1 MIEIKD
7 IQKRYT
13 MGDTVVHALKGVSL
27 TIEQGDFVAI
37 MGPSGSGKS
46 TLMHV
51 LGLLDVPD
59 GGSYRLIG
67 QEVSSLSE
75 ADLAVMR
82 RKVLGFIFQQ
92 FNLLPRMDATENVML
107 PLLYS
112 EGKLNSSRAQSLLER
127 VGLGTRADHKPNE
140 LSGGQQQRVAIARS
154 LINQP
159 RIIFADEPTG
169 NLDSVS
175 EREIMDNLRELN
187 SQGITIVLVTH
198 EEEIGRQAKR
208 LIRMRDG
215 QVQSDERLEP
225 LNTQLANSSES
236 KDTSRAGLAILD
248 LIEHTKQA
256 LKALAA
262 NKVRTVLSMLGILIG
277 VAAVVAM
284 LALGKGAQQA
294 IEDQMASLGSNM
306 LTLRTGSI
314 RGPGGVMT
322 EAPSQLE
329 IEDEKAL
336 LSIPGVKYASAQV
349 YGRVQVA
356 FENKNWNTMIQGV
369 SSDYEHM
376 RASEPEIGRFFT
388 DQEDASRTKVA
399 VIGLTVVDELFGG
412 KNPLGK
418 SIRINRVM
426 YEIIGV
432 LPEKGSTSW
441 RDMDDI
447 ILVPLKTAMF
457 RILGQKYVDSINI
470 EVTRAE
476 LSDQVEKAAIRLM
489 SDRHK
494 IPEKQRDSAFKVRNL
509 AEIQDAMTASTKI
522 MTVLL
527 AAIASISLLVGGI
540 GIMNIMLVSVTER
553 TKEIGLRKAVGATPG
568 DILFQFLVESVAVSV
583 IGGMLGVALAW
594 VITIVLESFS
604 GWSTVIS
611 TSSILL
617 AVIFSSGVGMLFGI
631 YPARKAAKLPPMA
644 ALRYE

>member
-1 MIEIKD
+1 MIEINN
-7 IQKRYT
+7 IQKRYK
-13 MGDTVVHALKGVSL
+13 MGDTVVHALRGVSL

-59 GGSYRLIG
+59 GGSYKLVG

-75 ADLAVMR
+75 AELAIMR

-112 EGKLNSSRAQSLLER
+112 EGKLNEQRAVHLLEQ
-127 VGLGTRADHKPNE
+127 VGLGSRADHKPNE

-154 LINQP
+154 LVNKP

-175 EREIMDNLRELN
+175 EKEIMANLKELN
-187 SQGITIVLVTH
+187 SQGITVVLVTH

-215 QVQSDERLEP
+215 QVQSDERLEA
-225 LNTQLANSSES
+225 LNPNNKNLDDSSKHS
-236 KDTSRAGLAILD
+236 KAGFAFLD
-248 LIEHTKQA
+248 LIEHTRQA

-306 LTLRTGSI
+306 LTLRTGSV

-388 DQEDASRTKVA
+388 EREDQVRAKVA

-447 ILVPLKTAMF
+447 VLIPLRTAMF
-457 RILGQKYVDSINI
+457 RVLGQKYVDSINI
-470 EVTRAE
+470 EVTKAE
-476 LSDQVEKAAIRLM
+476 LSDQVEKAAIALM
-489 SDRHK
+489 NDRHRV
-494 IPEKQRDSAFKVRNL
+494 PEKQQESAFRVRNL

-553 TKEIGLRKAVGATPG
+553 TKEIGLRKAVGATPS
-568 DILFQFLVESVAVSV
+568 DILFQFLVESVAVSL

-594 VITIVLESFS
+594 LITIVLESFS

-611 TSSILL
+611 TSSVLL